1 MKSQCD
7 AVAERLALGESL
19 EPLAE
24 HIARCAACARLV
36 ELPRRI
42 GAAHRDIDP
51 GLGFSARM
59 TVGAQERLGSWR
71 RQRVAAGL
79 AATVAAG
86 ALGVVVLTRAPAA
99 PPPQPAPAIALPR
112 PAEEPRPDPAAE
124 AADLEVLVDLADT
137 GRSIRA
143 SADWRALERPLRGY
157 GKLVK
162 EARDEAVEVEGE
174 TP

>member
-19 EPLAE
+19 EPVAE
-24 HIARCAACARLV
+24 HVASCAACARLAL
-36 ELPRRI
+36 LPRRI
-42 GAAHRDIDP
+42 AAAHREIDP

-59 TVGAQERLGSWR
+59 TVGAQQRLGAWR

-86 ALGVVVLTRAPAA
+86 ALGVVVLTRTPAA
-99 PPPQPAPAIALPR
+99 PPPQRPQPALMLPQ
-112 PAEEPRPDPAAE
+112 PTEEPRPDPAAE
-124 AADLEVLVDLADT
+124 AADIDVLVDLADT

-157 GKLVK
+157 RKLVK
-162 EARDEAVEVEGE
+162 EARDEAVEGE